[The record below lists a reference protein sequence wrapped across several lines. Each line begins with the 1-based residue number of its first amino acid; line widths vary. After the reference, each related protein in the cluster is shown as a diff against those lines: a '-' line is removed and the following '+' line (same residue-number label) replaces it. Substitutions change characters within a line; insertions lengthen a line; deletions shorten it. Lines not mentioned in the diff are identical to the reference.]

1 MRLRGA
7 SLIVTFSLLA
17 IAASAYAECAWILW
31 IESSP
36 SGLVSLP
43 IVLSSYDS
51 MTACI
56 REIDNYD
63 KAARLT
69 QKVSGRASPTRLVI
83 PYEGKE
89 DGYREFLCLP
99 DTVDPRWPKGK

>member
-1 MRLRGA
+1 RGVLPARLGCGGP
-7 SLIVTFSLLA
+7 
-17 IAASAYAECAWILW
+17 CAWILG

-43 IVLSSYDS
+43 IVLSSYGS
-51 MTACI
+51 MTECV
-56 REIDNYD
+56 REIDHYD
-63 KAARLT
+63 KASRLT

-89 DGYREFLCLP
+89 DGHRKFLCLP
-99 DTVDPRWPKGK
+99 DTVDPRVPKSTR